1 MIKLILAS
9 NRSILNGVDNVVC
22 VCLWAISDHDEFEG
36 GKHLLYILD
45 IWLCSC
51 LFIVFSSK
59 DPNSSPVEKCN
70 KVLVD
75 LVHMNL
81 CVLKNK
87 DPSALDQ
94 SNRTTLNGK
103 LELI

>member
-1 MIKLILAS
+1 MMNVEVRWKALTVHSRHLA
-9 NRSILNGVDNVVC
+9 V
-22 VCLWAISDHDEFEG
+22 
-36 GKHLLYILD
+36 
-45 IWLCSC
+45 
-51 LFIVFSSK
+51 FIVFSSK

-70 KVLVD
+70 KVLTD

-103 LELI
+103 LELIEEFILV

>member
-1 MIKLILAS
+1 MNLRVEALTVHSRHLA
-9 NRSILNGVDNVVC
+9 VFMFVHC
-22 VCLWAISDHDEFEG
+22 
-36 GKHLLYILD
+36 
-45 IWLCSC
+45 
-51 LFIVFSSK
+51 VFSLK

-75 LVHMNL
+75 LADMNL

>member
-1 MIKLILAS
+1 MIKFILAS
-9 NRSILNGVDNVVC
+9 NLSILNCVDNVVYGK
-22 VCLWAISDHDEFEG
+22 LLISEHG

-45 IWLCSC
+45 IL
-51 LFIVFSSK
+51 LFVHCVFF
-59 DPNSSPVEKCN
+59 NVETFYQ
-70 KVLVD
+70 VLTD

-94 SNRTTLNGK
+94 SIRKTLNGK
-103 LELI
+103 C